1 MNHKLKTTVFKVLDK
16 LPNRLGYFVYHKLQ
30 NISSKLTIEDKIKST
45 ESSYNLIKSILQ
57 EKEIQL
63 ENKTVVEIGSGWMPV
78 LPYLLIY
85 DAGVKKV
92 LTYDINKHYQPK
104 RISQLNKIFEEKYN
118 RNNAANDTLLQ
129 TKLNSKVVY
138 FPYTNV
144 ADGELEE
151 ADIIIS
157 RFVLEHISP
166 MDIES
171 MHQSFADKL
180 KKGACILH
188 LISPGD
194 HRAYT
199 DKSISLYDFL
209 KYSQQEWDAIQ
220 TKFDYHNR
228 LRLPQYL
235 EILQQNF
242 EVIYVE
248 YSSCVHG
255 STEHQKLDRINIHE
269 DFKSFSFE
277 ELTAGSIN
285 VLLKKVSI

>member
-1 MNHKLKTTVFKVLDK
+1 MNHKLKTIVFKTLDL
-16 LPNRLGYFVYHKLQ
+16 LPNRLGYLVYHKLQ
-30 NISSKLTIEDKIKST
+30 DIGTKLTFEDKIKST
-45 ESSYNLIKSILQ
+45 ESSYGLIKRILDQ
-57 EKEIQL
+57 KEISL
-63 ENKTVVEIGSGWMPV
+63 KNKTVVEIGSGWAPI
-78 LPYLLIY
+78 LPYLLVY

-92 LTYDINKHYQPK
+92 LTYDVNKHYQQK
-104 RISQLNKIFEEKYN
+104 TIQQLNEIFKRKYN
-118 RNNAANDTLLQ
+118 YEVNDSVVQLS
-129 TKLNSKVVY
+129 LNKKVNY

-144 ADGELEE
+144 AD
-151 ADIIIS
+151 ADLKDVDIVVS
-157 RFVLEHISP
+157 RFVLEHVTTV
-166 MDIES
+166 DIEK

-180 KKGACILH
+180 KSGTYILH
-188 LISPGD
+188 LISPSD

-199 DKSISLYDFL
+199 DQNISLYDFL

-248 YSSCVHG
+248 YSSCVQG

>member
-1 MNHKLKTTVFKVLDK
+1 MNHKLKTIVFKTLDL
-16 LPNRLGYFVYHKLQ
+16 LPNRLGYLVYHKLQ
-30 NISSKLTIEDKIKST
+30 DIGTKLTFEDKIKST
-45 ESSYNLIKSILQ
+45 ESSYGLIKRILDQ
-57 EKEIQL
+57 KEISL
-63 ENKTVVEIGSGWMPV
+63 KNKTVVEIGSGWAPI
-78 LPYLLIY
+78 LPYLLVY

-92 LTYDINKHYQPK
+92 LTYDVNKHYQQK
-104 RISQLNKIFEEKYN
+104 TIQQLNEIFKRKYN
-118 RNNAANDTLLQ
+118 YEVNDSVVQLS
-129 TKLNSKVVY
+129 LNKKVNY

-144 ADGELEE
+144 AD
-151 ADIIIS
+151 ADLKDVDIVVS
-157 RFVLEHISP
+157 RFVLEHVTP
-166 MDIES
+166 VDIEK

-180 KKGACILH
+180 KSGTYILH
-188 LISPGD
+188 LISPSD

-199 DKSISLYDFL
+199 DQNISLYDFL

>member
-1 MNHKLKTTVFKVLDK
+1 MNHKLKTIVFKILD
-16 LPNRLGYFVYHKLQ
+16 LFPNRLGYFMYHKLQ
-30 NISSKLTIEDKIKST
+30 DIGAKLTLEDKIEATANSF
-45 ESSYNLIKSILQ
+45 EIIRRILNQ
-57 EKEIQL
+57 KEIYL
-63 ENKTVVEIGSGWMPV
+63 KNKTVVEIGSGWAPV
-78 LPYLLIY
+78 LPYLLICN
-85 DAGVKKV
+85 AGVKKV
-92 LTYDINKHYQPK
+92 LTYDVNKHYQQK
-104 RISQLNKIFEEKYN
+104 TIQQLNEIFQRKYN
-118 RNNAANDTLLQ
+118 YEVNYSLVQLSLD
-129 TKLNSKVVY
+129 KKVNY

-144 ADGELEE
+144 AD
-151 ADIIIS
+151 ADLKDVDIVVS
-157 RFVLEHISP
+157 RFVLEHVSP
-166 MDIES
+166 KDIEK

-180 KKGACILH
+180 KSGTYILH
-188 LISPGD
+188 LISPSD

-199 DKSISLYDFL
+199 DKRISVYDFL

-248 YSSCVHG
+248 YSSCAHG
-255 STEHQKLDRINIHE
+255 SAEHQKLDKINIHE

-277 ELTAGSIN
+277 ELTAGSIK